1 MELPDVFTIGLWSLG
16 FLLLAALL
24 PCLLRVRSHRFAW
37 TAEPFSEST
46 QPLANPYQGFYR
58 IIRYT
63 LSDDVPSGEAAI
75 GADSYAHPLALL
87 EINLKQ
93 FRTSAISENGL
104 AQLNNILASWSR
116 SPAHTRLILRFLY
129 DWDGVAAA
137 AEPESLTLVLTH
149 MDQVAPVV
157 NRYRDAV
164 YLMQGI
170 FIGNWGEMHHSRFS
184 DDASLEMLIRH
195 LNDIIDPSVY
205 LSVRTPAQWRMVHNR
220 YDLPREFP
228 AFAAD
233 GSLMGRLGLFND
245 GILGSE
251 SDLGTY
257 GNTARRDAVSPAEPL
272 TREEELA
279 FQNSLCRYVPNGGE
293 VVWNHN
299 LSNLET
305 SVSVLRT
312 MHVSYLNVDYDR
324 RVLDA
329 WRRAVWTGNDAF
341 HGCDGYRYVQA
352 HLGYRYLIRACRLKR
367 SGWLRP
373 ALALSLTLQ
382 NTGFSNTMK
391 PFRTDIV
398 LKQVQTGVCSRI
410 PFPMDLRR
418 LSSGQTRSC
427 SVKLPAA
434 GLAPGCYRLYFSV
447 ADKGSGQRILLAN
460 KNEVTEHGYF
470 LGQLEI

>member
-1 MELPDVFTIGLWSLG
+1 M
-16 FLLLAALL
+16 
-24 PCLLRVRSHRFAW
+24 
-37 TAEPFSEST
+37 
-46 QPLANPYQGFYR
+46 
-58 IIRYT
+58 
-63 LSDDVPSGEAAI
+63 
-75 GADSYAHPLALL
+75 
-87 EINLKQ
+87 
-93 FRTSAISENGL
+93 
-104 AQLNNILASWSR
+104 
-116 SPAHTRLILRFLY
+116 
-129 DWDGVAAA
+129 
-137 AEPESLTLVLTH
+137 
-149 MDQVAPVV
+149 
-157 NRYRDAV
+157 
-164 YLMQGI
+164 
-170 FIGNWGEMHHSRFS
+170 
-184 DDASLEMLIRH
+184 
-195 LNDIIDPSVY
+195 
-205 LSVRTPAQWRMVHNR
+205 
-220 YDLPREFP
+220 
-228 AFAAD
+228 
-233 GSLMGRLGLFND
+233 
-245 GILGSE
+245 
-251 SDLGTY
+251 
-257 GNTARRDAVSPAEPL
+257 
-272 TREEELA
+272 
-279 FQNSLCRYVPNGGE
+279 
-293 VVWNHN
+293 VWNHN

-418 LSSGQTRSC
+418 LGSGQTRSC

-434 GLAPGCYRLYFSV
+434 GLAPGCYRLYFSA

>member
-1 MELPDVFTIGLWSLG
+1 MQPWH
-16 FLLLAALL
+16 ALL
-24 PCLLRVRSHRFAW
+24 PRRAGTVAFTPQALA
-37 TAEPFSEST
+37 EST
-46 QPLANPYQGFYR
+46 AVLRNPDQGFYR
-58 IIRYT
+58 IVPYT
-63 LSDDVPSGEAAI
+63 LNEEGATGPTCGGE
-75 GADSYAHPLALL
+75 YPLPLVLL
-87 EINLKQ
+87 EINLRNY
-93 FRTSAISENGL
+93 RTGPLSDRALGQL
-104 AQLNNILASWSR
+104 ADLLHGWTGSGA
-116 SPAHTRLILRFLY
+116 RLLLRFLY
-129 DWDGVAAA
+129 DWDGVAKAS
-137 AEPESLTLVLTH
+137 EPEALSTILTH

-329 WRRAVWTGNDAF
+329 WRRAVWTGSDAF

-382 NTGFSNTMK
+382 NTGFSNTLK

-418 LSSGQTRSC
+418 LGSGQTRSC

-434 GLAPGCYRLYFSV
+434 GLAPGCYRLYFSA